1 MARIQALQDEINGG
15 TTAIVALIFNQKLF
29 VANVGD
35 SRALLCKETPEG
47 TLNVEQVI
55 VPFCLIS

>member
-1 MARIQALQDEINGG
+1 M
-15 TTAIVALIFNQKLF
+15 VALIFQKKLF

-47 TLNVEQVI
+47 NVSVEQVI
-55 VPFCLIS
+55 NNNSTMTVMMIIIEQFLVEC